1 MLKHFAIVVTA
12 LLVLQTTAYATLY
25 QWVDEKGNVNYS
37 NQPPPLAAPVA
48 PATPTDT
55 PKPRSF
61 PVPQHGNLVLSV
73 PASWDHEIQQPPE
86 NLPPTFVL
94 TPRQGDDF
102 QVLITLM
109 WSFKNEPG
117 FNSPQKI
124 RRLIEANRV
133 RMLPTAVEREVP
145 LEQIQGKQGAGYYFF
160 MTDKEPGTGYRH
172 MVSSGIGV
180 GDLMV
185 ITTILSRT
193 KDSEGIRQTLKAL
206 QGAVQIK
213 G

>member
-1 MLKHFAIVVTA
+1 M
-12 LLVLQTTAYATLY
+12 
-25 QWVDEKGNVNYS
+25 NYS

-48 PATPTDT
+48 PPAPADAAER
-55 PKPRSF
+55 RSF
-61 PVPQHGNLVLSV
+61 PVPQHGDLVLSV
-73 PASWDHEIQQPPE
+73 PASWDHEIQQPPG

-102 QVLITLM
+102 QVLITPM

-117 FNSPQKI
+117 FNSPQEI
-124 RRLIEANRV
+124 RGVIEANRV
-133 RMLPTAVEREVP
+133 RMLPTAVERDVP

-160 MTDKEPGTGYRH
+160 VTDKDPGTGYLH
-172 MVSSGIGV
+172 MVSLGIGV
-180 GDLMV
+180 GDLVV

-193 KDSEGIRQTLKAL
+193 RDSEGIRQTLKAL